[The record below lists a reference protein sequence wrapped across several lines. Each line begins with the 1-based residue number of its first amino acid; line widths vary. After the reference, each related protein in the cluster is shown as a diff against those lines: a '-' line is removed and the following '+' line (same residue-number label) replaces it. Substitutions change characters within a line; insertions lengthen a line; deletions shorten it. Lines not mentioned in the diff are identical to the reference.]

1 MAAVAVGFLFAS
13 SATAG
18 VIVAM
23 GDTEGGGHGQIAIEG
38 GSDDV
43 TLVAGQPQ
51 PTWDFAEDG
60 NSKGLD
66 VNLDSPTLDSLNN
79 SDFTVATWVLLDYGH
94 NHPDQ
99 DDADIWGFEGGDDG
113 DFPRFQLESR
123 GGGYRPSLRDSDNNH
138 EMRWDTQDDD
148 EAIPIG
154 VPVHYL
160 LSYSSLDGNA
170 NLWINGV
177 LQEVDRGGGD
187 LIFDDMESGSELE
200 VGGKIGDSNWF
211 VGQIG
216 GLAVYD
222 QQVNGEDYF
231 NGTGQWA
238 GEGTLAA
245 NDFRANVGVIP
256 EPAEVPFQITEVTYT
271 PDPAMPTVEI
281 SWASLPGE
289 SFILERT
296 PAGIPSWEEIDD
308 SYPAADAPA
317 TVTTFQDGDPSLGG
331 TSLLGVP
338 RMLYRVT
345 RKSKGEEVDARKEAQ
360 K

>member
-1 MAAVAVGFLFAS
+1 
-13 SATAG
+13 
-18 VIVAM
+18 
-23 GDTEGGGHGQIAIEG
+23 
-38 GSDDV
+38 
-43 TLVAGQPQ
+43 
-51 PTWDFAEDG
+51 
-60 NSKGLD
+60 
-66 VNLDSPTLDSLNN
+66 
-79 SDFTVATWVLLDYGH
+79 
-94 NHPDQ
+94 
-99 DDADIWGFEGGDDG
+99 
-113 DFPRFQLESR
+113 
-123 GGGYRPSLRDSDNNH
+123 
-138 EMRWDTQDDD
+138 MRWDTQDDD

-160 LSYSSLDGNA
+160 LSYSSLDSNA

-177 LQEVDRGGGD
+177 LQEVDSGGGN

-222 QQVNGEDYF
+222 QQANGEDYF

-256 EPAEVPFQITEVTYT
+256 KPAEVPFQITEVTYT

-281 SWASLPGE
+281 SWPSSPGE

-296 PAGIPSWEEIDD
+296 PDGIPSWEVIDD

-317 TVTTFQDGDPSLGG
+317 MVTTFQDGDPFLGG
-331 TSLLGVP
+331 AACSACRGCST
-338 RMLYRVT
+338 
-345 RKSKGEEVDARKEAQ
+345 A
-360 K
+360 